1 MLAAASETRML
12 HDRLEAVGR
21 SLESDATPV
30 SNQDLPT
37 LLVALVAIP
46 VGLIAVNVIKRLKT
60 RGLFETTDQD
70 LLAAKVIA
78 AARVTFLA
86 AMPLDT
92 FDDMVTDL
100 AWTTLPHVLS
110 DNHVRMVRAKHDGFA
125 KSLCNTTEEILEFG
139 AAVLLLAAEKVFA
152 FNANSRSAALPAEQT
167 NARPSSVR
175 FSNDRTEDVYCKET
189 SFRPKR

>member
-12 HDRLEAVGR
+12 HERLEDVGR

-30 SNQDLPT
+30 SSQDLPT

-60 RGLFETTDQD
+60 RGLFETTDRD

-86 AMPLDT
+86 AMLLDT

-100 AWTTLPHVLS
+100 AWSTLPHVFF
-110 DNHVRMVRAKHDGFA
+110 DNHVLVAGAKLDGFA
-125 KSLCNTTEEILEFG
+125 KSLCNTTEEILEYG
-139 AAVLLLAAEKVFA
+139 AAVLPLSGAKVFA
-152 FNANSRSAALPAEQT
+152 FDAKSRSAAIPAQ
-167 NARPSSVR
+167 
-175 FSNDRTEDVYCKET
+175 
-189 SFRPKR
+189 